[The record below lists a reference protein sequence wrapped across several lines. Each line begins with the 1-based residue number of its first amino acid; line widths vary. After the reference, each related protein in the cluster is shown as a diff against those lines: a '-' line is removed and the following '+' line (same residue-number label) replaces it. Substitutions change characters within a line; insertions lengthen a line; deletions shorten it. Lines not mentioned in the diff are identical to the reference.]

1 MNNLTIHRA
10 VEVKLED
17 YSGSL
22 NDGSIYNYKKF
33 LIKDS
38 DGGRF
43 EIIIFSDTKLAI
55 IGGT

>member
-33 LIKDS
+33 IIKD
-38 DGGRF
+38 D
-43 EIIIFSDTKLAI
+43 
-55 IGGT
+55 